1 MHLYFRIWLI
11 LIVLTGLAVS
21 TAGMDLGKWGLLL
34 ALFIAFIKSA
44 LILNYFMHLR
54 EQKRIPLIRWMIP
67 GILAVLSLFIGI
79 TFLDIALR

>member
-1 MHLYFRIWLI
+1 METYVRVWLI

-21 TAGMDLGKWGLLL
+21 TAGMDIGKGGLVL
-34 ALFIAFIKSA
+34 ALFIAFVKSG

-54 EQKRIPLIRWMIP
+54 EGKKIRLIRWMIP
-67 GILAVLSLFIGI
+67 GILALLVLFIGI